1 MRAAT
6 TPLLHRPHLWLG
18 LLIYWALGQVG
29 KRMNQYG
36 TRAKEH
42 WQHHRPQAYAAL
54 TNPEEYFTQMGE
66 EIATAIAALTP
77 TLAGPDLPG
86 EAYLDKVARVKA
98 ATRQAEEIAIAE
110 SPMYAT
116 PELTFSEWEDTT
128 PDTLDALLAWVWARR
143 SELEGLDEQAI
154 ATPQQAAARFLV
166 TEDLLTQLVEAAS
179 PWDHLQTPPAWTA
192 WTQSVQDRWRRDS
205 SR

>member
-1 MRAAT
+1 MHAT
-6 TPLLHRPHLWLG
+6 TTLLQRPYLCLA
-18 LLIYWALGQVG
+18 LLIYWELGQVG
-29 KRMNQYG
+29 KQMNRYG
-36 TRAKEH
+36 ERAKEH

-54 TNPEEYFTQMGE
+54 TSPDDFFTQMGE
-66 EIATAIAALTP
+66 QIATTIAQLIP

-98 ATRQAEEIAIAE
+98 ATKQAEEMAIAD

-128 PDTLDALLAWVWARR
+128 PDTLDTLLAWVWARK
-143 SELEGLDEQAI
+143 SELEGLDDQAI
-154 ATPQQAAARFLV
+154 ATPQETATRFLLS
-166 TEDLLTQLVEAAS
+166 EDLLTRLVEAPS
-179 PWDHLQTPPAWTA
+179 PWDQLRTPPDWTA
-192 WTQSVQDRWRRDS
+192 WTQSIQDRWRRDS

>member
-1 MRAAT
+1 MRATT

-66 EIATAIAALTP
+66 EIATAIA
-77 TLAGPDLPG
+77 
-86 EAYLDKVARVKA
+86 
-98 ATRQAEEIAIAE
+98 
-110 SPMYAT
+110 
-116 PELTFSEWEDTT
+116 
-128 PDTLDALLAWVWARR
+128 
-143 SELEGLDEQAI
+143 
-154 ATPQQAAARFLV
+154 FL
-166 TEDLLTQLVEAAS
+166 AS
-179 PWDHLQTPPAWTA
+179 PKTSFVTGQTLFVDGGKSLGGQTI
-192 WTQSVQDRWRRDS
+192 
-205 SR
+205 